1 MMLHP
6 GILAILL
13 GSAISFFLI
22 FYAAILGIVIM
33 TQWDFTSSSEGQLLL
48 ERKTYLVSTI
58 VNMILGVT
66 IVSGLLF
73 LYTID
78 DIHPL
83 FVGAMCG
90 TGTLNANPIGWLILL
105 SKGTIFFCAS
115 LWVIFNSLDQH
126 CEDAPLVRYKY
137 GALLIL
143 ALLLGSD
150 LILQVYFFSGLH
162 PDKITSCCGSLFAS
176 GSTTVAGELAALPP
190 GITMPVFYASST
202 CYLITILLCLSKHS
216 RWLRLLLFLESLFLF
231 PVSLASI
238 VSFISLY
245 IYQMPSH
252 HCPFDM
258 IQKHYYFIGYPLYI
272 GLFTGILFGIVPGL
286 CMVLQNTASLE
297 REIRKRERRWLLQA
311 LLFFSLFLFIST
323 WHILFG
329 NFLLFIS

>member
-1 MMLHP
+1 MMMHP
-6 GILAILL
+6 GILALLL
-13 GSAISFFLI
+13 GSTISFFLI
-22 FYAAILGIVIM
+22 FYASILGLVII
-33 TQWDFTSSSEGQLLL
+33 TYWNFTSSSEGQLLL

-58 VNMILGVT
+58 VGMVLGFT
-66 IVSGLLF
+66 LFSGLLF

-126 CEDAPLVRYKY
+126 CEDAPLVKYKY
-137 GALLIL
+137 GTLMIL
-143 ALLLGSD
+143 ALLLGAD
-150 LILQVYFFSGLH
+150 LILQIYFFSGLH
-162 PDKITSCCGSLFAS
+162 PDKITSCCGSLFGS

-190 GITMPVFYASST
+190 GITMGVFYST
-202 CYLITILLCLSKHS
+202 ACCYLLTILLCLINHS
-216 RWLRLLLFLESLFLF
+216 RWLRLLLLFESLFLF

-258 IQKHYYFIGYPLYI
+258 IQKNYYFIGYPLYI
-272 GLFTGILFGIVPGL
+272 GLFTGVLFGLVPGL
-286 CMVLQNTASLE
+286 CLLLRNTASLD
-297 REIRKRERRWLLQA
+297 REIKKRERRWLIQA
-311 LLFFSLFLFIST
+311 FLFFSLFLGIST
-323 WHILFG
+323 WPILFG
-329 NFLLFIS
+329 NFLLFTY